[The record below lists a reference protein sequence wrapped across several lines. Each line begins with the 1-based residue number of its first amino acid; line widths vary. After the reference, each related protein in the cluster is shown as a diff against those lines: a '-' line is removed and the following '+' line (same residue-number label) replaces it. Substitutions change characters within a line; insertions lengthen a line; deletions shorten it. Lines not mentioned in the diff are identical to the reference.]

1 MIIRELKRDEW
12 NCVASLIFHSTN
24 QWYQKNLNRGCFPGD
39 DPSICRIFPEVY
51 ESLDPGCC
59 LVAEIDGELAGS
71 CFYHPRETHVSL
83 GIMNAD
89 AKFSGRGIARQLLA
103 EIIERAGEKPVRLVS
118 SALNLDSFSL
128 YNRAGFRPLEV
139 YQDMILPAE
148 KSLPAVPE
156 NIRPA
161 TLQDLPQ
168 ILELEEKVSGI
179 RREQDWWHFLNN
191 EAGIWHGLV
200 SEKDDQIDGFLFSV
214 NHPGSRLLGP
224 GVMLSDE
231 SAASLIAGQL
241 ATFEKNP
248 PVFLVPSRATGL
260 IQTLYEWGA
269 RNCEIHLSQVLGEAR
284 QPQGIVMPTFMP
296 ESG

>member
-1 MIIRELKRDEW
+1 MTIRPLGRDEW
-12 NCVASLIFHSTN
+12 DRVASLIFHSTN
-24 QWYQKNLNRGCFPGD
+24 QWYEKNLNRGCFPDD
-39 DPSICRIFPEVY
+39 DPSICRLFPQVY
-51 ESLDPGCC
+51 EALDPGCC

-89 AKFSGRGIARQLLA
+89 AKYAGQGVARKLLA

-128 YNRAGFRPLEV
+128 YSRAGFRPIEV
-139 YQDMILPAE
+139 YQDMILPDD
-148 KSLPAVPE
+148 KPRPKVSG

-168 ILELEEKVSGI
+168 ILALEEAVSGI
-179 RREQDWWHFLNN
+179 SREQDWWHFLNN

-200 SEKDDQIDGFLFSV
+200 SEKGDQIDGFLFSV

-224 GVMLSDE
+224 GVMKSDE
-231 SAASLIAGQL
+231 AAASLIACQL
-241 ATFEKNP
+241 ATFEKET
-248 PVFLVPSRATGL
+248 PVFLVPSRASGL
-260 IQTLYEWGA
+260 IQTLYKWGA
-269 RNCEIHLSQVLGEAR
+269 RNCEIHLSQVLGEACE
-284 QPQGIVMPTFMP
+284 PKGIVMPTFMP
-296 ESG
+296 ETG